1 MSTPSASFAAPFRKA
16 DAAEIAAALQPHYT
30 RWDGHPPDLGVMMA
44 IVETAWEIGANPA
57 HLAAVIQHESGF
69 NPRAQFGDITG
80 RAAFN
85 PKKAQGLIQ
94 FTPATLV
101 GLGLTPAKVRQMS
114 ADQQL
119 DLVARYYKQMSKERL
134 KGGPLD
140 SLAKLALATF
150 YPAYMAKPVHTLL
163 PENVRTANPGI
174 RTPADYVSLV
184 TEDIPIRELE
194 QVAEGREKDA
204 STASGTQLVGDMMWV
219 NGVLVAQGP
228 ARRRGVGAAI
238 GRIDIGDIAAP
249 ATRPS
254 FFDSAQRM
262 LSLADDAGD
271 DDADG
276 GDEPV
281 SPSGE
286 PAAPTTS
293 LPAGSQVSMDQVN
306 ALVPPGPHREAQLKA
321 VAIIVSEMVKAQ
333 MPPGII
339 LAALAN
345 AYAESGLD
353 MNAISR
359 VPVWS
364 MTNAQAVAY
373 TPPAGVEN
381 SRGLFQ
387 LNVNKKLNGVPM
399 STADRQDPAKNTQW
413 IIQEYKSSWGDPLR
427 AAYARGASIEELAWL
442 WARDIERPDW
452 ANQYSKMSEGRI
464 RTSTALTAGEQE
476 RRQKHQKF
484 LGAFANVSGRTFS
497 AALPVLAAG
506 GIGSTLVLGAAGAA
520 AVGLWMMY
528 RKR

>member
-16 DAAEIAAALQPHYT
+16 DATEIAAALQPHYT
-30 RWDGHPPDLGVMMA
+30 RWDGRPPDLGVM
-44 IVETAWEIGANPA
+44 IPLVETAWEIGANPA

-114 ADQQL
+114 AEQQL
-119 DLVARYYKQMSKERL
+119 DLVARYYKQMAKERL

-163 PENVRTANPGI
+163 PENVRNANPGI
-174 RTPADYVSLV
+174 RTPADYVALV

-194 QVAEGREKDA
+194 QVAEGREKDT

-219 NGVLVAQGP
+219 NGVLAAQGVAP
-228 ARRRGVGAAI
+228 RSTSAI
-238 GRIDIGDIAAP
+238 GRINVGDLADSSAS
-249 ATRPS
+249 TRPS
-254 FFDSAQRM
+254 FFESAQRM
-262 LSLADDAGD
+262 LGNSPEGTTPGVPTATPTLDA
-271 DDADG
+271 
-276 GDEPV
+276 PV
-281 SPSGE
+281 
-286 PAAPTTS
+286 TS
-293 LPAGSQVSMDQVN
+293 LPPGSQVSLEEVN

-333 MPPGII
+333 VPPGII

-364 MTNAQAVAY
+364 MTHAQAVAY
-373 TPPAGVEN
+373 TPPAGIEN

-399 STADRQDPAKNTQW
+399 STADRQDPVKNTQW

-484 LGAFANVSGRTFS
+484 LGTFANVSGRTFS

-506 GIGSTLVLGAAGAA
+506 GIGTTLVLGAAGAT
-520 AVGLWMMY
+520 AVGLWMLY